1 MAEVEGS
8 RETNS
13 AIEAIEACNA
23 LPSEDVH
30 ILYFSPKI
38 SVRGTTSPVEK
49 RERSSSSG

>member
-13 AIEAIEACNA
+13 AIEACNA
-23 LPSEDVH
+23 LPIEDVH